1 MKPADLTRPDSAKW
15 KRDIVVVRS
24 AKVRPMIARRP
35 VPQSIRLAVLGFLV
49 TACVCAVAEPVT
61 RATPEQLAGWLR
73 QYPQADSN
81 GDGKLTIGEAEA
93 YRQKLAKQPHDGA
106 KSVSGRGRSEYAFA
120 TMSDGVGI
128 ALAIGY
134 PKDFD
139 SADTDRKWPAIYM
152 SCGYAMATMPNDP
165 GDYDHRYVTVT
176 ASLRGTG
183 ASGGALNPWRPRTWQ
198 DGYEVIE
205 NWIVKQPW
213 SNGKVGIRG
222 HSWTGLMGFLTAGT
236 SPPSLKAVCVSG
248 LIDDFYRGIA
258 RPGGV
263 RNFGF
268 PISWVNNDYR
278 LDGPFGSGDAARKAR
293 GLDAAAYE
301 AIVASRPPRDL
312 REDQLWMMLHE
323 PLDGPNWQERGLAA
337 QASKIRAPMLVGH
350 AWQDEQTGP
359 SGWLLWKRLPAS
371 TPKRLVLSNGH
382 HGLHTLNHDE
392 KLAWFDHYLL
402 DKADASIAS
411 GEPQVKCYFETTST
425 GESRPSVG
433 GPFLAASDFPL
444 PEARWTRFY
453 LRNGSRLSTAAPDA
467 DEKPDSY
474 QVTFQNVRASAER
487 FTYSLEFPEPT
498 AICGPAVLTLWA
510 RLTSLDTDFFVLL
523 SDVSPD
529 GKSYGLQRGLL
540 RASHRPLDPQ
550 RSDYVTVGG
559 ENVLIRPHH
568 SHDRPEP
575 VTPHVACEFQ
585 IEIPA
590 LGHVFRP
597 GHKLAMT
604 ITRPPLA
611 DPIGVTKS
619 GGPSYQYDSYPPAG
633 TVTILHDAEHPSR
646 LLLPVLP
653 KLPLVPSEPVPLARQ
668 TGLQMVK

>member
-1 MKPADLTRPDSAKW
+1 
-15 KRDIVVVRS
+15 
-24 AKVRPMIARRP
+24 
-35 VPQSIRLAVLGFLV
+35 
-49 TACVCAVAEPVT
+49 
-61 RATPEQLAGWLR
+61 
-73 QYPQADSN
+73 
-81 GDGKLTIGEAEA
+81 
-93 YRQKLAKQPHDGA
+93 
-106 KSVSGRGRSEYAFA
+106 
-120 TMSDGVGI
+120 MSDGVKI

-139 SADTDRKWPAIYM
+139 SADTRRKWPAIYM
-152 SCGYAMATMPNDP
+152 SCGYALATMPYDP

-183 ASGGALNPWRPRTWQ
+183 ASGGALNPWKPRTWQ

-222 HSWTGLMGFLTAGT
+222 HSWTGLMGFYTA
-236 SPPSLKAVCVSG
+236 SMCPPSLKAVCVSG
-248 LIDDFYRGIA
+248 LIEDFYRGIA
-258 RPGGV
+258 WPGGV

-268 PISWVNNDYR
+268 PVMWVNNDYR

-293 GLDAAAYE
+293 GLDDAAYA

-312 REDQLWMMLHE
+312 TEDMLWLMLHE
-323 PLDGPNWQERGLAA
+323 SLDGPKWQERSLAA
-337 QASKIRAPMLVGH
+337 QASKIRAPMLIGH
-350 AWQDEQTGP
+350 TWQDEQTGP
-359 SGWLLWKRLPAS
+359 SGWQLWKRLPAG
-371 TPKRLVLSNGH
+371 TPKRLVLSNGDH
-382 HGLHTLNHDE
+382 AVYSLSREE

-411 GEPQVKCYFETTST
+411 GEPRVKCYFETAST

-433 GPFLAASDFPL
+433 GPFLAANDFPL
-444 PEARWTRFY
+444 PDTRWTRFY
-453 LRNGSRLSTAAPDA
+453 LRAGNKLSITEPNPA
-467 DEKPDSY
+467 EKPDSY
-474 QVTFQNVRASAER
+474 QVTFQNVRTPAER
-487 FTYSLEFPEPT
+487 FIYQLEFAEPT

-510 RLTSLDTDFFVLL
+510 TLTNLDTDFFVLL
-523 SDVSPD
+523 SDVAPD

-540 RASHRPLDPQ
+540 RASHRSLDPE
-550 RSDYVTVGG
+550 RSDYVTVAGQK
-559 ENVLIRPHH
+559 VLIRPHH
-568 SHDRPEP
+568 PHNRPEP
-575 VTPHVACEFQ
+575 VTPHVPCEFQ

-619 GGPSYQYDSYPPAG
+619 GVPSYQYDSHPPAG

-646 LLLPVLP
+646 LLLPLLP
-653 KLPLVPSEPVPLARQ
+653 KLPPVPSDPVPLPRQ
-668 TGLQMVK
+668 AGLQEAK